1 MQLTQEQIRKMKHAL
16 GISHDQK
23 NREVVANKIYR
34 PKLKSYRNHYQID
47 QHNDWDDLVE
57 KGLAKK
63 KEAFSLNFYLVTT
76 KGIVYLQELGYQ
88 FEKEN

>member
-1 MQLTQEQIRKMKHAL
+1 MSQITPEQIRKMQHAL

-47 QHNDWDDLVE
+47 QCDDWDNLVE
-57 KGLAKK
+57 KGFAHKR
-63 KEAFSLNFYLVTT
+63 EALGMNFYLVSAD
-76 KGIVYLQELGYQ
+76 GIAHLKELGYQ
-88 FEKEN
+88 FERD